1 MLDGCHK
8 KVERHSYDSHD
19 GFTSRNIHPNLAL
32 FYFYLNDC
40 HEFHAK
46 CHLVLLSHKVV
57 ATMQVLFSRMTW
69 DSGMTFVRVSQ
80 ICCIVNLP

>member
-40 HEFHAK
+40 HEVSISHEFHAK

-80 ICCIVNLP
+80 I